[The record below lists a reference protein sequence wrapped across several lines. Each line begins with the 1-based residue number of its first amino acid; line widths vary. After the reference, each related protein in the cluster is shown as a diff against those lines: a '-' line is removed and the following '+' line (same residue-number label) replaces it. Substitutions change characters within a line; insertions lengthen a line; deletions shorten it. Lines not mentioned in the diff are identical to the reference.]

1 MLYKSLEEVVVERHT
16 SKQSQPTLEQ
26 CTKKNKEAKVTVD
39 DHVADFFYE
48 NRIPLNVI
56 NSRSWEVLLESIG
69 QYGPRYCSPSYHDIR
84 IPLLEK
90 AMNRTAELRKRHEE
104 VLPLH
109 FSHWQACIR
118 TGVD

>member
-1 MLYKSLEEVVVERHT
+1 MLCKSPEEVVAERHK

-26 CTKKNKEAKVTVD
+26 CTKKNKEAKVIVD

-48 NRIPLNVI
+48 NRIPLNII

-69 QYGPRYCSPSYHDIR
+69 QYGHGYCSPSYHDVW
-84 IPLLEK
+84 IPLLER
-90 AMNRTAELRKRHEE
+90 AVNRTAALRNKHEE
-104 VLPLH
+104 ALPHH

-118 TGVD
+118 T